1 MKSNS
6 SFIVIIMVF
15 FFVHITL
22 LPCRWLKTKANLLTC
37 SNYKIKSQKFTAT
50 CDGKNLEIPL
60 INCIGNNNGE
70 LVKGKNFSDSCFC
83 SKKLNG
89 KRGTRLVCFCG
100 DNSFPKK
107 QIRTSINLVKVIT
120 IANGNLKCWKC

>member
-22 LPCRWLKTKANLLTC
+22 LPCSRLKTKANLLTC
-37 SNYKIKSQKFTAT
+37 SNYEIISQKFTAT

-70 LVKGKNFSDSCFC
+70 LVKGKNFYDSCFC
-83 SKKLNG
+83 SKKLD
-89 KRGTRLVCFCG
+89 GTSLSCFCG
-100 DNSFPKK
+100 NNSFPKK
-107 QIRTSINLVKVIT
+107 QIRTSINLVDVIT
-120 IANGNLKCWKC
+120 TENGNLKC